1 MLGDGEGNEEERGHC
16 EEEMV
21 PGWTA
26 ATDALLQFWD
36 LRVVIII
43 CREKKEKEI
52 IQQNSSLSMA
62 SVVYIRYY

>member
-1 MLGDGEGNEEERGHC
+1 MLGDGERDEEESGHC

-26 ATDALLQFWD
+26 AADALLQFRD

-43 CREKKEKEI
+43 CEVKGREGNYSDKEKPWNLI
-52 IQQNSSLSMA
+52 
-62 SVVYIRYY
+62 